1 MRAFFAITK
10 NTFREARREKLVLLA
25 ALAALMLVGAANYFL
40 KLDFGHERLKF
51 VFDFSNG
58 ALGFFGSI
66 IAVVL
71 SCKTFHSELEN
82 RTIVTLLSKPVRAW
96 QFVFGKMS
104 GVGIMLG
111 VFAAAI
117 ALAGAA
123 TLFYTQSTLPR
134 NVAASADLPNYA
146 GFFTFCALQWAKL
159 CTIAAVS
166 VFVCSLSNSMM
177 FSTVVSFMFLAASL
191 MASATMWLG
200 VETAASRIFASLL
213 PDLRMFSA
221 AEAFAF
227 GKVDW
232 IVFAILAAY
241 ALVYCALC
249 GALAAWIFGRRE
261 F

>member
-25 ALAALMLVGAANYFL
+25 AFVALMLVGAANYFL
-40 KLDFGHERLKF
+40 KLDLGHERLKF

-111 VFAAAI
+111 VFAARERRRCFI
-117 ALAGAA
+117 RSRPSRA
-123 TLFYTQSTLPR
+123 TWPLRPNSPITPDFSRSARCNGQSFARLR
-134 NVAASADLPNYA
+134 RSA
-146 GFFTFCALQWAKL
+146 
-159 CTIAAVS
+159 
-166 VFVCSLSNSMM
+166 CSC
-177 FSTVVSFMFLAASL
+177 VR
-191 MASATMWLG
+191 
-200 VETAASRIFASLL
+200 SRAQ
-213 PDLRMFSA
+213 
-221 AEAFAF
+221 
-227 GKVDW
+227 
-232 IVFAILAAY
+232 
-241 ALVYCALC
+241 
-249 GALAAWIFGRRE
+249 
-261 F
+261 